1 MLASWPMLLLVRLE
15 VSAPI
20 PLGQRHEVVHFLRP
34 CRRRRVREGPLV
46 PELI

>member
-20 PLGQRHEVVHFLRP
+20 PLGQRCAHTAAAAYVKVHLYRS
-34 CRRRRVREGPLV
+34 
-46 PELI
+46 